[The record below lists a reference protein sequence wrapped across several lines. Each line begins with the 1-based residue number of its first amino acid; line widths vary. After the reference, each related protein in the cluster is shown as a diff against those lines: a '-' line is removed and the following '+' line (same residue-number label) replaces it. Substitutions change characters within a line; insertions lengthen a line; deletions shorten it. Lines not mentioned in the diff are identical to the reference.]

1 MTNKKNLIIALL
13 AIAVIYVLF
22 FFRMPGQTAPANE
35 DSVNNT
41 MPALD
46 SGGTPETVV
55 TPEVI
60 YQ

>member
-13 AIAVIYVLF
+13 AIAVIYILF
-22 FFRMPGQTAPANE
+22 FFRMPSQTVPE
-35 DSVNNT
+35 TGIDST
-41 MPALD
+41 MPALG

-55 TPEVI
+55 TPEII